1 MLLLLYVISPRL
13 IKVNNDNSISV
24 LKKVED
30 KYDWTGINFP
40 ASYDDIATFEE
51 LNKICIFVYTI
62 SPENQIIKD
71 KDGNGKYIA
80 NRVALLR
87 IEDEEGNSHYV
98 YIKHTDRLLNA
109 HTHACDTGKRDMLI
123 L

>member
-1 MLLLLYVISPRL
+1 MIGQ
-13 IKVNNDNSISV
+13 V
-24 LKKVED
+24 LTSLQV
-30 KYDWTGINFP
+30 
-40 ASYDDIATFEE
+40 DDIATFED

-62 SPENQIIKD
+62 SPENKIIKD

-87 IEDEEGNSHYV
+87 IEDHDDNSHYV

-109 HTHACDTGKRDMLI
+109 HTHACDTGNKTCFCVSFCVRKR
-123 L
+123 